1 MRFLIICAVLSCTA
15 ACEDRPPSAP
25 SAFIPTDESTLRV
38 TGTVVEIEAGGPIAE
53 ATITAVSA
61 CTHVVLT
68 ETATDGVG
76 GFSLE
81 FASALLRSGCNPG
94 PLRASAVQ
102 LRAKKDGY
110 VPNTVTLTAFGV
122 GSTIRLQALRQ
133 VTGLVSEVDAGP
145 VSGVTVAAG
154 SSRVTYTDSNGSFVL
169 EDVGTFLRLSKD
181 GFVERD
187 VAVPA
192 GRAAD
197 LGTLFIQRAIT
208 LSGGSAVASRISS
221 MDVAYDL
228 TYLWGDPPA
237 LCSPCKWI
245 DMQTGGRELD
255 VRLQG
260 SGSVPLQ
267 LWAGA
272 YSPVVS
278 LRAGPKAGES
288 ELTLR
293 IPAATRFLLV
303 GLPTD
308 TNVPSRQPF
317 PEPQAFALTAAPQE
331 G

>member
-1 MRFLIICAVLSCTA
+1 MRFLIICAVLSCA
-15 ACEDRPPSAP
+15 ACDDRSPSAP
-25 SAFIPTDESTLRV
+25 SAFIPTGGSTLRV
-38 TGTVVEIEAGGPIAE
+38 TGTVVEIEAGGPIAQ

-61 CTHVVLT
+61 CTHGILA
-68 ETATDGVG
+68 ETVTDGMG
-76 GFSLE
+76 SFNLE
-81 FASALLRSGCNPG
+81 FASVLLRSGCNPG

-133 VTGLVSEVDAGP
+133 VTGVVSEVDAGP

-169 EDVGTFLRLSKD
+169 GDVGTFLTLSKN

-197 LGTLFIQRAIT
+197 LGTLLIQRAIT
-208 LSGGSAVASRISS
+208 LSGGSSVASRISS

-237 LCSPCKWI
+237 WCSPCKWI

-255 VRLQG
+255 IRLQW

-278 LRAGPKAGES
+278 LRAGPKAGDS

-303 GLPTD
+303 GLASD
-308 TNVPSRQPF
+308 TSVPRPQPF
-317 PEPQAFALTAAPQE
+317 PEPQAFAITAASQE